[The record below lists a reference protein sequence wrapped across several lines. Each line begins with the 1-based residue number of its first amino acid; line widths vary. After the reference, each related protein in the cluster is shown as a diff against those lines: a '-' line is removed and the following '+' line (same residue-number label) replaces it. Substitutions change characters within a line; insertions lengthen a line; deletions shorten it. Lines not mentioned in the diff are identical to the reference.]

1 MSYVDITDYC
11 KPLSNNIS
19 LLLHAQKIPI
29 DFNPV
34 ITSSFVKFSRW
45 HKASKLGLFL
55 ACKIP
60 ALCNRFG
67 WLFFCLKVPFFF
79 PGKSLGV
86 THSSKIEKS
95 VFYFF
100 RKSGK
105 KNTCFFFPEKVH
117 EPLTQKFFSP
127 LFFVKGKSCLTCF
140 FYSDMFWSDFV
151 FFS

>member
-1 MSYVDITDYC
+1 MTSVTVCGGGAEPEPNYYLLTEYGCERGSLEHCWQTLTWLFHQTNRLTCFIQHLRKKLTTQANSRPKVPLSYVDITDYC
-11 KPLSNNIS
+11 KPLRNNIS

-79 PGKSLGV
+79 
-86 THSSKIEKS
+86 
-95 VFYFF
+95 
-100 RKSGK
+100 
-105 KNTCFFFPEKVH
+105 FPEKV
-117 EPLTQKFFSP
+117 
-127 LFFVKGKSCLTCF
+127 
-140 FYSDMFWSDFV
+140 
-151 FFS
+151 